1 MSNEKKLDKHR
12 AFFFIIILI
21 CGAIGIT
28 IYSIFTGNTN
38 QVFTDVVNEF
48 TALNG
53 SNKSAERSLFYNFSI
68 IGAIILSLYYALR
81 VKKIDDLLL
90 TEDTSHSYVLA
101 ALLVF
106 NFSAIILNKT
116 VNMVAVTAL
125 IVAVIALRRDK
136 KIVVPA
142 MIYFFII
149 LYSLVAL

>member
-53 SNKSAERSLFYNFSI
+53 SN
-68 IGAIILSLYYALR
+68 
-81 VKKIDDLLL
+81 
-90 TEDTSHSYVLA
+90 
-101 ALLVF
+101 
-106 NFSAIILNKT
+106 
-116 VNMVAVTAL
+116 
-125 IVAVIALRRDK
+125 
-136 KIVVPA
+136 
-142 MIYFFII
+142 
-149 LYSLVAL
+149 